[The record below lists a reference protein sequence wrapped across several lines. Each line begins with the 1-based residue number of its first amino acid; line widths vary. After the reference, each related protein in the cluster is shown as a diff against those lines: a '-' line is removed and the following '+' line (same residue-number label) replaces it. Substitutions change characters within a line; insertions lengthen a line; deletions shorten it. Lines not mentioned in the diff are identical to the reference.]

1 MKRSIIDLWVG
12 IFVAIGLA
20 SVTFLAL
27 KVANL
32 TPQSDNNS
40 YTLIAEFDNIGGLK
54 VKAPVKSSGVVVG
67 RVSNIE
73 LDTQRYV
80 ARATLTLDGQYH
92 FSRDTSAE
100 ILTAGLLGEQYV
112 GLVQGGEEENLK
124 PGDRVQLTSSALVL
138 EQLIGKFMTSFAEG
152 NNKAAAADAAA
163 AETAP

>member
-20 SVTFLAL
+20 AVTFLAL

-32 TPQSDNNS
+32 TPQSNNNS

-73 LDTQRYV
+73 LDTKRYV

-112 GLVQGGEEENLK
+112 GLVQGGEEEN
-124 PGDRVQLTSSALVL
+124 Q
-138 EQLIGKFMTSFAEG
+138 IGRAHV
-152 NNKAAAADAAA
+152 
-163 AETAP
+163 

>member
-32 TPQSDNNS
+32 TPQSNNNS

-73 LDTQRYV
+73 LDTKRYV

-124 PGDRVQLTSSALVL
+124 PGDRLQLTSSALVL